1 MPLHSILLCIPL
13 LLPLPMSRTGINL
26 VWVLSIIQISLLA
39 IVARC
44 LCPNQGLSP
53 TPTPF
58 ILFLFCS
65 SVLCWVFFC
74 CCLQLF
80 SCVVR
85 LSRQAGKSWRL
96 SVLIAAV
103 HKVPIILSKFL
114 CPFWVVLFFRCPHII
129 RSAQG
134 CGNYCI
140 KFDCSFPPPPSP
152 QFFFFLTASFCQPV
166 ISTSV
171 GKEITW
177 DFSSRDTRGFC
188 FRAHS
193 LNNNHGERSF

>member
-39 IVARC
+39 VVTRC

-53 TPTPF
+53 TSTPF
-58 ILFLFCS
+58 SLVLFCS
-65 SVLCWVFFC
+65 SVFMFYSF
-74 CCLQLF
+74 LQLF

-85 LSRQAGKSWRL
+85 LSRQAGKSSRL
-96 SVLIAAV
+96 SVLVAAV
-103 HKVPIILSKFL
+103 RKVPIIWQTGVFSFQNTLSKFL
-114 CPFWVVLFFRCPHII
+114 CPFWVVVFFRCPHVI

-134 CGNYCI
+134 CDNYCI

-152 QFFFFLTASFCQPV
+152 QFFFSLQLLFVSLSLVLQWEKRLLETFPPEAQGV
-166 ISTSV
+166 SV
-171 GKEITW
+171 LE
-177 DFSSRDTRGFC
+177 
-188 FRAHS
+188 RAH
-193 LNNNHGERSF
+193 